1 MATLRIFSTLAPDSA
16 APQTHVW
23 PRIGYLLLLL
33 SLSLFLLEAWTP
45 VEQMDD
51 AFISYRYAQNLLDG
65 QGLVFNPG
73 ERVEGYTNLS
83 WTLLVAG
90 GMALGLPASLAG
102 HWLGL
107 LAGLWLLWASYRY
120 AAFLL
125 TPATRWLAGLA
136 PGVLLASNS
145 FAGWSGA
152 GLETSLF
159 AATAVSALHAYG
171 RGRMGMVLLWTV
183 LASLTRPEGVL
194 LAGLLLGWDWLVRE
208 LRERPRHLLTLL
220 RLSWPALGFAAY
232 LLLHTA
238 FRLYYYGDYVPNTFH
253 AKVGGVPLN
262 RGFSYVYHFLI
273 DGPGLLLIP
282 ALIAALKY
290 PAYRMGFV
298 YLTLTLAYSVAVGGD
313 AFRLGRFLL
322 PVLPVLIAGALVGAC
337 WLFYRQRALGLA
349 LGLTLPASILWA
361 LYSPWPA
368 NFEFSGLE
376 ARPWPVSAKRLSAR
390 KHDIFINE
398 AISRQLVA
406 ALGQLQPPVKRL
418 AAIGIGQIGFFG
430 MHLEIID
437 VVGLTDRHIARSERR
452 IDAAFILPGHQR
464 TDADYVFSRK
474 PDALII
480 PRKDSPKIVLL
491 PATLDLWRDPR
502 LSAEYHWDETLML
515 YLRNPELRGKP

>member
-1 MATLRIFSTLAPDSA
+1 MATLRIFSTPAADSA
-16 APQTHVW
+16 APQTRVW

-83 WTLLVAG
+83 WTLLAAG
-90 GMALGLPASLAG
+90 GMALGLPAPLAG

-107 LAGLWLLWASYRY
+107 LCGLWLLWASYRY

-159 AATAVSALHAYG
+159 AATAVSALHAHG
-171 RGRMGMVLLWTV
+171 RGRMGLVVLWTV

-194 LAGLLLGWDWLVRE
+194 LAGLLLGWDWLVG
-208 LRERPRHLLTLL
+208 LVRERPRDLPTLL
-220 RLSWPALGFAAY
+220 RLSWPALGFAGY

-253 AKVGGVPLN
+253 AKVGGVPLS
-262 RGFSYVYHFLI
+262 RGFSYVYHVLI

-282 ALIAALKY
+282 ALIAVLKY
-290 PAYRMGFV
+290 PAYRMGFA
-298 YLTLTLAYSVAVGGD
+298 YLILTAAYSVAVGGD

-322 PVLPVLIAGALVGAC
+322 PVLSVLIAGALVGVC
-337 WLFYRQRALGLA
+337 WLFQRQRALGLT
-349 LGLTLPASILWA
+349 LGLTLPASILMA
-361 LYSPWPA
+361 LYGAWPA
-368 NFEFSGLE
+368 NVDFFGLE

-390 KHDIFINE
+390 KHDVFINE

-406 ALGQLQPPVKRL
+406 AFEQLQPPIRRV
-418 AAIGIGQIGFFG
+418 AAIGIGQIGYFG

-437 VVGLTDRHIARSERR
+437 LVGLTDRHIARSDRK

-464 TDADYVFSRK
+464 TDADYVLSRK

-480 PRKDSPKIVLL
+480 PRKDSPQMVLL
-491 PATLDLWRDPR
+491 PATLDLWADPR
-502 LSAEYHWDETLML
+502 LVAEYDWNETLLL
-515 YLRNPELRGKP
+515 YLRKSELRDKP